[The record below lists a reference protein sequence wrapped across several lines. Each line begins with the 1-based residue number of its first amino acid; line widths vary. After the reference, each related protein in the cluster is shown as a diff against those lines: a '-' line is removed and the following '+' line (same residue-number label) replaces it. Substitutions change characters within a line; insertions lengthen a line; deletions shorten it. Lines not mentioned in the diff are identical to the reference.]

1 MITLMLQN
9 TNQQTT
15 DLCIF
20 NNAAFLPSCTR
31 PSDVIH
37 PVLYPQHCSVS
48 VEFSTGYWLS
58 GLPTVALP
66 PLEAIYSSL
75 INI

>member
-1 MITLMLQN
+1 MYV
-9 TNQQTT
+9 
-15 DLCIF
+15 
-20 NNAAFLPSCTR
+20 A
-31 PSDVIH
+31 SDVIY
-37 PVLYPQHCSVS
+37 PVIYPQHCSLS